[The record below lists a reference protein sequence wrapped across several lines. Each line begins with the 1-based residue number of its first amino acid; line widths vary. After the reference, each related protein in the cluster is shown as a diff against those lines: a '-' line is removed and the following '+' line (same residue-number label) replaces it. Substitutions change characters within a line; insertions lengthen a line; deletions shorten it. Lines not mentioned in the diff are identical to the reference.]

1 MCLCQYQFLPPPPP
15 TWYPHI
21 YSICLCLYFCFAN
34 RFSIF
39 DSRFSKF
46 SESVWER
53 GTPMCSI
60 AVMFYSWNLPGYS
73 AHGIFQARVL
83 GGVPFPTSGEI
94 FPTQGSNWCL
104 LHFLY
109 WQAEYSLPL
118 APPGKPHPWFTP
130 SLPCLQQAWMF
141 LPEEEQFS
149 SVNTVLL
156 VLRIGALS
164 HIQLMLTHALQ
175 PTWNSFCLFQVCSW
189 SLSLSPPRS
198 NFLHF
203 QEGLTMNLL
212 LVLRIILCRH
222 VNLSPGLLKENR
234 FYF

>member
-1 MCLCQYQFLPPPPP
+1 MSIPIPPSSATP
-15 TWYPHI
+15 WYPHI

-46 SESVWER
+46 SESCVRTWHTHVLHCRHVLLLKPARLFCPWNFPSKSTGWGAISYFR
-53 GTPMCSI
+53 G
-60 AVMFYSWNLPGYS
+60 
-73 AHGIFQARVL
+73 
-83 GGVPFPTSGEI
+83 I

-109 WQAEYSLPL
+109 WQAEYSSPL

-149 SVNTVLL
+149 TVNTVLL
-156 VLRIGALS
+156 VLRIGTLS